1 MKRHAGLICLFTL
14 AALTTNLWN
23 PGFVQAQTQQEQ
35 PDATLDAATRKA
47 VIETTLKLLNENYVF
62 PDVAKQIDTAIR
74 QRLQKREYDRI
85 TNPASLAEMLTS
97 QLQEIS
103 HDKHMSVSYSR
114 KPLPPP
120 SDSSDTPRERE
131 NRRHLAALSNF
142 GFNRVERLSGNVGY
156 MDLSIFWWLDVGGG
170 DTAVAAMN
178 FLTDTSALIIDLRS
192 NRGGDPAMVALL
204 ASYFFDSEPVELT
217 GIYWRPSNNTNRI
230 WTLPYVPGKRYLNK
244 DVYILT
250 SKRTFSAGEAFAYD
264 LKNLKR
270 ATIMGE
276 TSAGGANPR
285 SGYPVINNQHFIVFV
300 PTGRAISP
308 ITKTNWEGTGVK
320 PHIEMPA
327 ELALKTAHLAA
338 LKKLLERNAD
348 DALTDELRSSIE
360 VVQKELNELSKKE

>member
-1 MKRHAGLICLFTL
+1 MKRHAGLFHFTL
-14 AALTTNLWN
+14 AALTIILWS
-23 PGFVQAQTQQEQ
+23 PGFVQAQTRQEQ
-35 PDATLDAATRKA
+35 PDAPLDATTRMA
-47 VIETTLKLLNENYVF
+47 VIETTLKLLNENYIF

-74 QRLQKREYDRI
+74 QRLQKKEYDRI
-85 TNPASLAEMLTS
+85 DNPATLAELLTS

-103 HDKHMSVSYSR
+103 HDKHMSVFYSH

-120 SDSSDTPRERE
+120 GDSSDTPQERE
-131 NRRHLAALSNF
+131 KRRHLAALSNF

-178 FLTDTSALIIDLRS
+178 FLADTSALIIDLRN

-204 ASYFFDSEPVELT
+204 ASYFFVSEPIELT
-217 GIYWRPSNNTNRI
+217 GIYWRPGNNTNRT
-230 WTLPYVPGKRYLNK
+230 WTLPYVPGKHYLNK

-270 ATIMGE
+270 ATIVGE
-276 TSAGGANPR
+276 TTGGGANPR
-285 SGYPVINNQHFIVFV
+285 NGYPVNNNQHFIVFV

-320 PHIEMPA
+320 PDREVAA

-348 DALTDELRSSIE
+348 DALTDELKSSIE
-360 VVQKELNELSKKE
+360 LVQKELNDLSKKE